1 LSAPRP
7 RPAQAVAAGAF
18 AHLRVASWYS
28 LRYGTATPAALVT
41 RAAALGMSALALTDR
56 DGLYGAFKH
65 AVACD
70 AEGLAPILGADLAL
84 AAGGRIT
91 VLAAGGAW
99 ASLCRLVSAAH
110 AHGGRGNPAVTP
122 DLVAAHPAGLIVLL
136 GPGSDV
142 GRAVAA
148 GPPTQARAAL
158 EGWRDRC
165 EAVIEIVDHRA
176 PGDTRLARRMLRL
189 AREAGLTAVLSNA
202 VRYLDPA
209 DSPLAQVLDAARQ
222 RAPLG
227 SPRLALD
234 QRPAAPNGQAHLASG
249 AQMAVTAAR
258 VTGGAGHDADR
269 LLADTAAL
277 ARRCYLDPRRD
288 LGIGARH
295 LPETTRPG
303 TTLPV
308 PTLPVPSLPIASL
321 PGAGDPL
328 ARLRHAC
335 EQALPGYRG
344 SRHAARER
352 LEHELAII
360 ARTHLAS
367 YFLTVADVARRI
379 RQRGIRCAIRGSGA
393 GCLVNH
399 LTGISAV
406 DPLEHGLIMERFLSE
421 GRATMPDIDLDV
433 ESARRIEAYR
443 VILDAYGEQR
453 YACVC
458 MIATYRARSAIRD
471 VGARTAPRTCRSAS
485 STRTTRRPP
494 G

>member
-1 LSAPRP
+1 MPAAATGPGLNAPRS
-7 RPAQAVAAGAF
+7 RPQSGPAAVGAF
-18 AHLRVASWYS
+18 AHLHVASSYS
-28 LRYGTATPAALVT
+28 LRYGTAAPAALVA
-41 RAAALGMSALALTDR
+41 RAAALGMPALALTDR

-70 AEGLAPILGADLAL
+70 AAGLAPILGADLAL

-91 VLAAGGAW
+91 VLAASGAW

-122 DLVAAHPAGLIVLL
+122 DLVAAHAAGLKVLL
-136 GPGSDV
+136 GPDSDV
-142 GRAVAA
+142 GHAVAA
-148 GPPTQARAAL
+148 GRPAQARAAL

-165 EAVIEIVDHRA
+165 EAAIEIVDHRA
-176 PGDTRLARRMLRL
+176 PGDTRRAGRMLRL

-227 SPRLALD
+227 SPRLAQD
-234 QRPAAPNGQAHLASG
+234 QRPAARNGQAHLASG
-249 AQMAVTAAR
+249 AQMAHTAAR
-258 VTGGAGHDADR
+258 VTGGAGPDADR

-277 ARRCYLDPRRD
+277 ARRCYLDPGRD

-295 LPETTRPG
+295 LPETSRSETGLPG
-303 TTLPV
+303 TSQQGT
-308 PTLPVPSLPIASL
+308 
-321 PGAGDPL
+321 GRQGGDPQ

-379 RQRGIRCAIRGSGA
+379 RQRGIRCAIRGSGPA
-393 GCLVNH
+393 
-399 LTGISAV
+399 AW
-406 DPLEHGLIMERFLSE
+406 
-421 GRATMPDIDLDV
+421 
-433 ESARRIEAYR
+433 
-443 VILDAYGEQR
+443 
-453 YACVC
+453 
-458 MIATYRARSAIRD
+458 
-471 VGARTAPRTCRSAS
+471 
-485 STRTTRRPP
+485 STT
-494 G
+494 